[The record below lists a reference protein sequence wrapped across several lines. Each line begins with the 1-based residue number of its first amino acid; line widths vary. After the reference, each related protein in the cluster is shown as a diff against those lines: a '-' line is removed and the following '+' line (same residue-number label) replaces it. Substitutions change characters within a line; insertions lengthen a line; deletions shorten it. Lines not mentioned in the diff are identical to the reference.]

1 MKLHPFVIIF
11 PLAAAVGFFAA
22 ERWLRPTQ
30 PPPAATALSTAPVLT
45 LPEFSLKNREGQLQ
59 SIHSWQGKALLIN
72 FWATWCAPCRREI
85 PMLVSMQD
93 KHAIDGL
100 QVVGIAVDFRD
111 DVLKY
116 ADAMKIT
123 YPLLIG
129 EQDGL
134 AAVDAFGIQSVGFPY
149 SVFVDARNNIV
160 STYIGELQTHQ
171 VEAALAIIERINRG
185 DLPLGPGRTEVA
197 TTLAQLK
204 SKIVQD

>member
-1 MKLHPFVIIF
+1 MKLTPVVLIF
-11 PLAAAVGFFAA
+11 PVAAVIGFFAA
-22 ERWLRPTQ
+22 EHWLRPAE
-30 PPPAATALSTAPVLT
+30 PPPAVTSQSNAPVLT
-45 LPEFSLKNREGQLQ
+45 LPEFSLKNRDGQMQ
-59 SIHSWQGKALLIN
+59 SIRSWPGKALLIN
-72 FWATWCAPCRREI
+72 FWATWCAPCRQEI
-85 PMLVSMQD
+85 PMLIAMQS
-93 KHAIDGL
+93 KHAADGL

-111 DVLKY
+111 DVLNY

-160 STYIGELQTHQ
+160 STYIGELKTHQ

-204 SKIVQD
+204 SDMVQH